1 MTDFVGRLKAGDPKA
16 YERLVADYGDRLRR
30 FASRLS
36 GPETA
41 EDIVQ
46 EVFLRVYRSVRS
58 FDPTG
63 SLPAWIFT
71 IASNLC
77 VDQLRRRPLQVRAR
91 TPEPDP
97 SDAAVRRESRD
108 SLLQAIASLPDSQKR
123 VFLLREEAGLTFR
136 EIAELLQCPL
146 GTALGRMHAAMETLR
161 KSLNV
166 PSEKRP

>member
-1 MTDFVGRLKAGDPKA
+1 MSDFIRGLKSGDPKA

-30 FASRLS
+30 FAARMS

-58 FDPTG
+58 FDPSG

-71 IASNLC
+71 IASHLC
-77 VDQLRRRPLQVRAR
+77 VDQLRRRPPQVRTR
-91 TPEPDP
+91 KPEPDP
-97 SDAAVRRESRD
+97 ADAAAHRESRD
-108 SLLQAIASLPDSQKR
+108 SLLQAIANLPETQKR
-123 VFLLREEAGLTFR
+123 VFLLREEAGLSFR

-146 GTALGRMHAAMETLR
+146 GTALGRMHTALESLR

-166 PSEKRP
+166 ESEKRP